1 MRPMSVLLLGAS
13 LAMSVLARAQAQQSI
28 LGYHG
33 DPARSGH
40 FLVPSL
46 TFDRAR
52 SLRLD
57 ESFRAQMSGHVYS
70 QPLYWR
76 APGSNSGILIVAT
89 EDNVVV
95 AIDAASGKELWNRS
109 LGKPVPRS
117 SLACGNISPLGVTGT
132 PSLSDSAK
140 TRWRGLAGRSM

>member
-1 MRPMSVLLLGAS
+1 MKSMSVLLLGAL
-13 LAMSVLARAQAQQSI
+13 LAVSVLARAQAQQSI

-33 DPARSGH
+33 DPARSCQ

-57 ESFRAQMSGHVYS
+57 EGFRAQMSGQVYS

-76 APGSNSGILIVAT
+76 APGSDSGILIVAT

-95 AIDAASGKELWNRS
+95 AIDAISGREIWSRS

-117 SLACGNISPLGVTGT
+117 SLACGNISTLGV
-132 PSLSDSAK
+132 
-140 TRWRGLAGRSM
+140 